1 MAQRVLGALDACEPL
16 WPGAFSGCPGLRRS
30 RGDDDIVCPRRSQRR
45 SNHGCVSRT
54 RAWREPGTRGNHR
67 GGCMSNTHGHLPKA
81 ERAQLPAELQ
91 QRLEAWT
98 TKAYTDDNL
107 FLTLARS
114 PGVLEMFLHWAA
126 FMYTGISRLDPSTM
140 ELCRLRLAARNHCV
154 H

>member
-1 MAQRVLGALDACEPL
+1 
-16 WPGAFSGCPGLRRS
+16 
-30 RGDDDIVCPRRSQRR
+30 
-45 SNHGCVSRT
+45 
-54 RAWREPGTRGNHR
+54 
-67 GGCMSNTHGHLPKA
+67 MSNTHGHLPKA
-81 ERAQLPAELQ
+81 ERTQLPAELQ

-107 FLTLARS
+107 FLTLARG

-126 FMYTGISRLDPSTM
+126 FMYTGISRLEPSIM

>member
-1 MAQRVLGALDACEPL
+1 RNVLSGLCRTFKSPQSTIRFIYAS
-16 WPGAFSGCPGLRRS
+16 SGCDS
-30 RGDDDIVCPRRSQRR
+30 FCPRRSKRR
-45 SNHGCVSRT
+45 SSNGCCSTMKRC
-54 RAWREPGTRGNHR
+54 REPGTRGTHR

>member
-1 MAQRVLGALDACEPL
+1 MSHPMDATGSRGPRDPRGALCWASRSSVEC
-16 WPGAFSGCPGLRRS
+16 RRS
-30 RGDDDIVCPRRSQRR
+30 SQEGAPHARE
-45 SNHGCVSRT
+45 GP
-54 RAWREPGTRGNHR
+54 WRERMETARCRSGDEHI
-67 GGCMSNTHGHLPKA
+67 GGCMSNTHGRLPKA

-140 ELCRLRLAARNHCV
+140 ELCRIRLAARNHCV

>member
-1 MAQRVLGALDACEPL
+1 MHCPAGLGRTGLFRASLARRTLGLSGTEAIPWVRHVLPHAVETPEQQRLLLQDEGVK
-16 WPGAFSGCPGLRRS
+16 
-30 RGDDDIVCPRRSQRR
+30 
-45 SNHGCVSRT
+45 
-54 RAWREPGTRGNHR
+54 EPGTRGEHT

-91 QRLEAWT
+91 QRLAVWT

>member
-1 MAQRVLGALDACEPL
+1 
-16 WPGAFSGCPGLRRS
+16 
-30 RGDDDIVCPRRSQRR
+30 
-45 SNHGCVSRT
+45 
-54 RAWREPGTRGNHR
+54 
-67 GGCMSNTHGHLPKA
+67 MSNTHGHLPKA

-126 FMYTGISRLDPSTM
+126 FMYTGISRTRIARQGTSRGQTAVILGGIEEGAGHSAADFGHAPGRDSGAQQA
-140 ELCRLRLAARNHCV
+140 LRPPRAG
-154 H
+154 

>member
-1 MAQRVLGALDACEPL
+1 
-16 WPGAFSGCPGLRRS
+16 
-30 RGDDDIVCPRRSQRR
+30 
-45 SNHGCVSRT
+45 
-54 RAWREPGTRGNHR
+54 
-67 GGCMSNTHGHLPKA
+67 MSNTHGHLPKA

-91 QRLEAWT
+91 LRLAAWT

-126 FMYTGISRLDPSTM
+126 FMYTGSSRLEPSIM